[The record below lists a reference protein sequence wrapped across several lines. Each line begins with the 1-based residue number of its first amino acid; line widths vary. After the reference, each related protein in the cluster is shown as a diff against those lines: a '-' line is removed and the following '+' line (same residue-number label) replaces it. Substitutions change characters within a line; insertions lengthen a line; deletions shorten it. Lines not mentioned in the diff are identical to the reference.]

1 MTDTERNALISER
14 EDRIREIVSRYEEK
28 AETMP
33 YILED
38 QTAADQF
45 YMMAALDLA
54 ALAAEY
60 DDVPVGCVVVR
71 DGHII
76 AAECNGR
83 EVFKDATCHAETAA
97 ISKAGRLLGGWRLT
111 RSTLY
116 ITLEPCVMCGGA
128 IMCARVPRI
137 VIGARDPKGGVYG
150 SLFDINEYP
159 VNHKPEVTYG
169 ILEEES
175 KVMLQTFFKKKR
187 EK

>member
-1 MTDTERNALISER
+1 MTDAEK
-14 EDRIREIVSRYEEK
+14 REIIERRQAQIDDIVGRYER
-28 AETMP
+28 AAAFNPDMMA
-33 YILED
+33 D
-38 QTAADQF
+38 QEAADEF

-54 ALAAEY
+54 ALAEEY
-60 DDVPVGCVVVR
+60 DDVPVGCIIVR

-83 EVFKDATCHAETAA
+83 EVFKDATYHAETAA

-116 ITLEPCVMCGGA
+116 VTLEPCVMCGGA

-150 SLFDINEYP
+150 SLFDLNEYP

-169 ILEEES
+169 VLEEES
-175 KVMLQTFFKKKR
+175 KVMLQRFFKKKR
-187 EK
+187 DK

>member
-1 MTDTERNALISER
+1 MTEAERNEIIAQRGERISEII
-14 EDRIREIVSRYEEK
+14 ERYETRA
-28 AETMP
+28 AEMP

-38 QTAADQF
+38 RDAADEF

-54 ALAAEY
+54 SLAAEY
-60 DDVPVGCVVVR
+60 DDVPVGCVIVR

-83 EVFKDATCHAETAA
+83 EVFKDATYHAETAA

-116 ITLEPCVMCGGA
+116 VTLEPCVMCGGA

-150 SLFDINEYP
+150 SLFELNDYP
-159 VNHKPEVTYG
+159 VNHKPEVKFG
-169 ILEEES
+169 VLEEES
-175 KVMLQTFFKKKR
+175 KVMLQGFFKKKR
-187 EK
+187 